1 MEKIN
6 RIKELVGLLNK
17 ASDVYYNTGGSI
29 MDDKEFDTLLD
40 ELKSLENDTG
50 IIISVSPT
58 QNIGYEVKSA
68 LEKIKQ
74 NGKFDSILKQ
84 GNNIVKVIQC

>member
-40 ELKSLENDTG
+40 ELKSFENDTG
-50 IIISVSPT
+50 IIMSVSPT

-68 LEKIKQ
+68 LEKIKHSHPMLSLY
-74 NGKFDSILKQ
+74 KTKS
-84 GNNIVKVIQC
+84 V